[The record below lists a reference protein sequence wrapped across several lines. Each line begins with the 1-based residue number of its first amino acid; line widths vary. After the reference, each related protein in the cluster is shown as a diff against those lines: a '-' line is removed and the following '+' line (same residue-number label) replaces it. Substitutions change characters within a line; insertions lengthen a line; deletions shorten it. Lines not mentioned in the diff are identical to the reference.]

1 VPRVQVAAAA
11 LALLAA
17 TVLFG
22 PLPAPAASTNPDPP
36 VTVVVHLVLDLPYA
50 LRPAPDS
57 YCLGEHRPAR
67 RGPTPVRLIAAY
79 ERTLRALGPTE
90 DRFGLG
96 TWTVGAS
103 DFADVAYEPVDHV
116 FLTAHLTAVRRTLP
130 ALLGRI
136 RRELHQQVALAE
148 IFGVAV
154 PSLGSVRTRVDV
166 RLSFGGADAT
176 TLTQIHRIFGDRG
189 RSGASQAALP
199 DGVHV
204 WSGVPPEALGHITGA
219 LRGAGLT
226 FTSGVETFVP
236 VDAPACRASRGSGA
250 RG

>member
-1 VPRVQVAAAA
+1 MPRVQVAAAA

-57 YCLGEHRPAR
+57 YCLGEHRPA
-67 RGPTPVRLIAAY
+67 RLIAAY

-204 WSGVPPEALGHITGA
+204 WSGVPPEAL
-219 LRGAGLT
+219 RGAGLT